1 MAVRRRQNA
10 LHVPI
15 HKCRNTL
22 ASGDPF
28 AVPFAGS
35 AAVDRLRFPYCKK
48 MDQLEKP
55 LHEKPQLQAMA
66 SLQMEAQ
73 RKK

>member
-1 MAVRRRQNA
+1 MAVRRRPNA

-15 HKCRNTL
+15 HKCRKTF